1 MNYLSTLRQTAFRKP
16 LRLTSSVLFI
26 AIAMSGCG
34 DDPRSTPD
42 NPTNPI
48 TPVNPV
54 NPSDPADPRD
64 PVDPVN
70 PIEPIETGDYALLSS
85 DVERDLAPDA
95 TVDELNSFTLGNHQL
110 TVDLH
115 QNATVSGENTM
126 LSTYSIRSA
135 FSLLYPGARGE
146 TAEEIAEVMG
156 FDDDIDRALTTM
168 NAADLAMADRNVEAD
183 EQRELEA
190 VSLHT
195 ANAFWSA
202 RGAQWSEQYLDRLAL
217 NLGAPVYLTDFAN
230 EPEVSRQTINQWV
243 EDQTEERIEDL
254 LPDGSISA
262 ATRAV
267 LTNAVYFK
275 APWASKF
282 KAEATHDREF
292 NVLGGSSIPVP
303 TMSQTTAIKYTEGEG
318 YQAAQLPFRN
328 GELAMVFILPDAGQ
342 LAEFEAD
349 LTAET
354 LGEIATN
361 LESVRA
367 HIQIPKFEFETTT
380 LLKDPLQTLGL
391 RKIFSGGDLT
401 GMSEQGNLS
410 VSGVFHKT
418 FIAVEEG
425 GAEAAAATAIVID
438 RTSVE
443 PDPEVIFKADRPFLF
458 GIQDIETGL
467 FLFFGRVVDP
477 R

>member
-16 LRLTSSVLFI
+16 LRLTSSVLFA

-34 DDPRSTPD
+34 DDPTSTPD
-42 NPTNPI
+42 NPVIPI
-48 TPVNPV
+48 SPMEPVNPV
-54 NPSDPADPRD
+54 D

-85 DVERDLAPDA
+85 DIERDLAPDA
-95 TVDELNSFTLGNHQL
+95 TVDELNAFTLGNHQL

-115 QNATVSGENTM
+115 QTATVSGENTM

-146 TAEEIAEVMG
+146 TAQEIAEVMG
-156 FDDDIDRALTTM
+156 FDGDIDRALTTM

-202 RGAQWSEQYLDRLAL
+202 HGAQWSEQYLDRLAL

-243 EDQTEERIEDL
+243 EDQTEERIKDL
-254 LPDGSISA
+254 LPEGSIRNI
-262 ATRAV
+262 TQAV

-282 KAEATHDREF
+282 KAEATRDQEF
-292 NVLGGSSIPVP
+292 NLLDGSSIPVP
-303 TMSQTTAIKYTEGEG
+303 TMSQTTEIKYADGEG

-328 GELAMVFILPDAGQ
+328 GQLAMVLIVPEAGQ
-342 LAEFEAD
+342 LADFEAD

-361 LESVRA
+361 LDTVRA

-380 LLKDPLQTLGL
+380 VLNNPLQTLGL
-391 RKIFSGGDLT
+391 QKIFNGGDLT
-401 GMSEQGNLS
+401 GMSEQGNLR

-438 RTSVE
+438 RESAE
-443 PDPEVIFKADRPFLF
+443 PDPQVSFKADRPFLF

>member
-1 MNYLSTLRQTAFRKP
+1 MAK
-16 LRLTSSVLFI
+16 LT
-26 AIAMSGCG
+26 
-34 DDPRSTPD
+34 
-42 NPTNPI
+42 
-48 TPVNPV
+48 
-54 NPSDPADPRD
+54 PSP
-64 PVDPVN
+64 
-70 PIEPIETGDYALLSS
+70 
-85 DVERDLAPDA
+85 LAPVKFPNLPALAGIKLVTAA
-95 TVDELNSFTLGNHQL
+95 TGLKYKGRDDLFLMLADDGTSFAGVFTKS
-110 TVDLH
+110 
-115 QNATVSGENTM
+115 AT
-126 LSTYSIRSA
+126 
-135 FSLLYPGARGE
+135 
-146 TAEEIAEVMG
+146 
-156 FDDDIDRALTTM
+156 
-168 NAADLAMADRNVEAD
+168 AA
-183 EQRELEA
+183 
-190 VSLHT
+190 
-195 ANAFWSA
+195 
-202 RGAQWSEQYLDRLAL
+202 
-217 NLGAPVYLTDFAN
+217 APVH
-230 EPEVSRQTINQWV
+230 VSRAG
-243 EDQTEERIEDL
+243 L
-254 LPDGSISA
+254 KSGMA
-262 ATRAV
+262 RAV